1 MCTKAMDD
9 GAIVDSAVEFAI
21 MAIEAS
27 GRDRPYLLRRADL
40 RPQTWVDI
48 DYVQLGLSHNCAM
61 TSALTPEQLEVLYL
75 ARDGRLNG
83 WTTVRPDVQRE
94 LALLERMYL
103 IVAVDGGYRLTD
115 RGARC
120 IERTNGA

>member
-1 MCTKAMDD
+1 
-9 GAIVDSAVEFAI
+9 
-21 MAIEAS
+21 
-27 GRDRPYLLRRADL
+27 
-40 RPQTWVDI
+40 
-48 DYVQLGLSHNCAM
+48 M

-115 RGARC
+115 RGASC
-120 IERTNGA
+120 VERTNGA